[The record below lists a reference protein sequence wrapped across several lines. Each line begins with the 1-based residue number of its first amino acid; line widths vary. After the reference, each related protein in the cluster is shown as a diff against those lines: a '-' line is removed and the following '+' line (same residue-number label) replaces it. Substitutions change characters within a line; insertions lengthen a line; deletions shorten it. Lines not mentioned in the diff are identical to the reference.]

1 MCLHPEAVS
10 PELLALVLGPGF
22 PLAETLEKLTE
33 RSFIRKDEGNGS
45 YFYCPESAPELPC
58 CPSSREL
65 SALMTLISGEILEAE
80 KAGDSGALWNW
91 LELGIAVWKK
101 FGETPDTEDFRQI
114 LEKGGQ
120 AAGLSMIA
128 NPDKTQ
134 EFPLSLLHEEKFTP
148 EAAASVMNSCILF
161 SDVII
166 AGKNS
171 AVGLKYS
178 EENMFAPMIV
188 FLEKDGAADAL
199 VWAAGNLGVPVVKN
213 NMLAVKLSSYGKTG
227 ESIPDVSY
235 GDVSLVFS
243 RLGSAARPRPNLH
256 GNSSGSSP
264 GNSSGNSRGDR
275 KSRRGIEVSVPR
287 PLCIELGESLF
298 CLTGEEPGREK
309 LLGEPLNAIKKKI
322 SRLLGFT
329 VVPFRVS
336 RGRKLRSDEYRI
348 LFRGI
353 EAGRGRLDL
362 GWYPG
367 SVEKDVQGARGAHKR
382 NGAREWAVIPDLM
395 SNPENIRAAA
405 KAASLVI
412 IRHVNRIIKRRA
424 PELLGREEV
433 EAILDA
439 AEEKYPVVT
448 CEVKALLSLGIIRE
462 ILQCLVSEQVSIRHI
477 AIILETLADWG
488 SFGPAPSEVVI
499 EQIRQSLKRQICLDY
514 ADDEMTLHVMT
525 LEPNLENKFA
535 DLFPAPGI
543 YFEKPLPPGAD
554 QKFTE
559 KFTEFTDKFTE
570 LWMPEQKP
578 PDQRAMGLRAADRK
592 PSGERQADQGAPDWA
607 ELISSAV
614 HGMEEKGYPPVIL
627 CSPKARFPLKE
638 ATRSKLPDLAVLSY
652 LEIPSD
658 ISVEALGEIRLE
670 GNIRLPG

>member
-1 MCLHPEAVS
+1 MNSQEASVLRLFTCLPPEAIS
-10 PELLALVLGPGF
+10 PDLLAAVLGPDF

-33 RSFIRKDEGNGS
+33 KAFIRKDGGNGA
-45 YFYCPESAPELPC
+45 YFLCPESAPELAANPL
-58 CPSSREL
+58 SQEV
-65 SALMTLISGEILEAE
+65 SALITLVSNEILASE
-80 KAGDSGALWNW
+80 KTGDSAALWNW
-91 LELGIAVWKK
+91 LELGVSVWKK
-101 FGETPDTEDFRQI
+101 FGETFDTEDFRQI
-114 LEKGGQ
+114 LERGGRSV
-120 AAGLSMIA
+120 AAM
-128 NPDKTQ
+128 NPARPQD
-134 EFPLSLLHEEKFTP
+134 FPPSLLHDEKFTP

-161 SDVII
+161 SDVVI
-166 AGKNS
+166 AGKS
-171 AVGLKYS
+171 TAVGLKYN

-188 FLEKDGAADAL
+188 FLEKEGAADAL
-199 VWAAGNLGVPVVKN
+199 VWAAEKLGVPVVKN
-213 NMLAVKLSSYGKTG
+213 NVLAVKLASYGKAG

-243 RLGSAARPRPNLH
+243 RLGTARPRQSSR
-256 GNSSGSSP
+256 GNAP
-264 GNSSGNSRGDR
+264 GNSRESRNKR
-275 KSRRGIEVSVPR
+275 QGIEVSVPR
-287 PLCIELGESLF
+287 PLAIELGESLF
-298 CLTGEEPGREK
+298 SLTGEEPGREK

-322 SRLLGFT
+322 TRLLGFT
-329 VVPFRVS
+329 LAPFRVVCGK
-336 RGRKLRSDEYRI
+336 RLKSDEYRI

-367 SVEKDVQGARGAHKR
+367 SVEKGVQGAQSAQGV
-382 NGAREWAVIPDLM
+382 REWAVIPDLM

-412 IRHVNRIIKRRA
+412 IRHVNKIISRRA

-448 CEVKALLSLGIIRE
+448 CEVKSLLSLGIIRE
-462 ILQCLVSEQVSIRHI
+462 ILQSLVSEQVSIRHI

-535 DLFPAPGI
+535 DLFPHFEIFP
-543 YFEKPLPPGAD
+543 EKPLPPGSD

-559 KFTEFTDKFTE
+559 KSPEFTDKFTE

-578 PDQRAMGLRAADRK
+578 PDQRAMGLRTPDRK
-592 PSGERQADQGAPDWA
+592 APGERQADQDSPDWA
-607 ELISSAV
+607 ELISCAV